1 MGGKNKPAKPS
12 APAADSSKPA
22 ASSASKKRSKKGGA
36 SGASAQHALS
46 ALALALAVG
55 ATWYLSRPPPAAAPP
70 GADSPICATWA
81 NDGECENN
89 PSLMAQQCPV
99 TCGARLRE
107 KKRDPKKKKKET
119 REEAP
124 VVAAEPAYTGPPDR
138 SEHCGV
144 WAAAGECEANA
155 AYMQAECAHSC
166 SGGSGGGGGGAS
178 KSKSKDLHQDC
189 EPWVKDG
196 ECYRNPAFML
206 QQCKASCEQ
215 FAENNDG
222 ILQDTSDTCVN
233 FALRGGCDRDH
244 EMASKTC
251 RASCHIQRICANH
264 TEGVLCSKALRCE
277 AIMDKHADCA
287 ARAARGDCESEPTSM
302 LKGCLKSCSEL
313 DLPGLMRF
321 HMPHT
326 RTTLSPRIDLPGTPP
341 RLAGF
346 YSTPPNARATELEAR
361 ALCGAHSHSHSQ
373 RGGPAGFGARVAAA
387 RERRRRLA
395 PWGRAHWHEWDL
407 RPGRERT
414 PRVPHRFDRVPA
426 EEGSERMVTVQHIS
440 YSPRVRYLHQLLSP
454 EECEHIIR
462 VATPRFSRSPVRGSV
477 TRVRTS
483 STAMLG
489 GTGDAVVSAVRRRIA
504 RFSGYAENLLEP
516 LQVVKYQQGQK
527 YEGHHD
533 FFDVCDVEDKRY
545 NGRRQVTFLIY
556 LKGMP
561 PGESGGGTAFPELK
575 LEVAPEQGS
584 AVVFNDCLDNGDEDQ
599 RSLHAGLP
607 PANPDTV
614 KYAINGWIRSARITS
629 MGAM

>member
-1 MGGKNKPAKPS
+1 MAKSQSKPS
-12 APAADSSKPA
+12 APPVSKAA
-22 ASSASKKRSKKGGA
+22 ASSASKKRSAKKGGA
-36 SGASAQHALS
+36 TGVAQHALS

-55 ATWYLSRPPPAAAPP
+55 VTWYLSRAPPAPPPVQQSGQARE
-70 GADSPICATWA
+70 DSPICETWA

-89 PSLMAQQCPV
+89 PALMAQQCPV

-107 KKRDPKKKKKET
+107 KKRDQKKKRAK
-119 REEAP
+119 REGEA
-124 VVAAEPAYTGPPDR
+124 AAAATEPAYSGPPDR

-144 WAAAGECEANA
+144 WAAAGECEANP
-155 AYMQAECAHSC
+155 AYMQAECAQSC
-166 SGGSGGGGGGAS
+166 SGGGGAS

-215 FAENNDG
+215 FAEKNDG

-233 FALRGGCDRDH
+233 FALRGGCDRDL

-277 AIMDKHADCA
+277 AIMDKHANCA

-302 LKGCLKSCSEL
+302 LKDCLKSCSEL

-361 ALCGAHSHSHSQ
+361 ALCGAQ
-373 RGGPAGFGARVAAA
+373 RPAGFGARVAAA
-387 RERRRRLA
+387 RERRRRRA
-395 PWGRAHWHEWDL
+395 PWSRAHWHEWDL

-426 EEGSERMVTVQHIS
+426 EEGSDRMVVVQHIS
-440 YSPRVRYLHQLLSP
+440 YSPRVRYLHRLLTP

-462 VATPRFSRSPVRGSV
+462 IAEPRFTRSPVRGSV

-489 GTGDAVVSAVRRRIA
+489 GTGDAVVSAVRRRIS
-504 RFSGYAENLLEP
+504 RFSGYAEGLLEP

-533 FFDVCDVEDKRY
+533 FFDVCDLEDKRY

-584 AVVFNDCLDNGDEDQ
+584 AIVFNDCLDNGDEDQ

-614 KYAINGWIRSARITS
+614 KYAINGWIRSSRIS
-629 MGAM
+629 HMGAM